1 MVALLTSGSFAKYRD
16 IRFIFCHS
24 GGTLPALSGRIR
36 LKVGEMP
43 QDRVA
48 QFAPNGIDFE
58 FRRQYYETADAAY
71 GPPMA
76 ALLNYVPKSQ
86 VLFGTDYP
94 YVSIEDNLKEIGQR
108 GLGAADLAAFQR
120 TNVLRILPQ
129 LA

>member
-1 MVALLTSGSFAKYRD
+1 VKQ
-16 IRFIFCHS
+16 
-24 GGTLPALSGRIR
+24 LP
-36 LKVGEMP
+36 P
-43 QDRVA
+43 DRVA

-58 FRRQYYETADAAY
+58 FRRQFYETADAAY

-108 GLGAADLAAFQR
+108 GLAAADLTAFQR
-120 TNVLRILPQ
+120 TNVLRIIPQ